1 MPNWCNNGL
10 VLTHKDPAMIERVI
24 AGQKSLLQEFIPCP
38 QELID
43 TVSGFVGEGQD
54 LLEAKQRANV
64 EKYGYTTWY
73 EHNVNEWGTKWDVH
87 ADTCER
93 VDENTVHLSFDSAW
107 SPPIGAYQKF
117 EAMGFG
123 VQAFY
128 NEGGMCY
135 CGIYENGVD
144 ECIEYGPAT
153 ADTVREIIGE
163 RLDDYFAIS
172 ENMAMWEEES
182 AE

>member
-1 MPNWCNNGL
+1 
-10 VLTHKDPAMIERVI
+10 MIERVV
-24 AGQKSLLQEFIPCP
+24 KSAKEGILNEFIPCP
-38 QELID
+38 QDLLD
-43 TVSGFVGEGQD
+43 TVSGFMGNGTPEQAA
-54 LLEAKQRANV
+54 LEAKQRSNV

-73 EHNVNEWGTKWDVH
+73 EHNVNEWGTKWDIT

-107 SPPIGAYQKF
+107 SPPIGAYQKL

-128 NEGGMCY
+128 NEGGMAY
-135 CGIYENGVD
+135 CGIYEDGVD
-144 ECIEYGPAT
+144 EYIEYGSAKS
-153 ADTVREIIGE
+153 DTVREIVGE